1 MKKALLLKL
10 AAFASLA
17 GTLVSSSESLHGSET
32 AVETLRDGLEA
43 NPDQALTLFRE
54 SLRANPDTAR
64 ALLAVALRT
73 LGDDPAAVIPILY
86 AARLEQPEEDAVFAE
101 VTIETLPDLARE
113 LLVTFAASP
122 EKMRAALEE
131 GPKARKVDASTS
143 QARVA
148 TSSGLEAE
156 FAAMDEEI
164 RAAIVR
170 ADAKSEVRGWPG
182 WAEAVH
188 PMPVKKN
195 DEVRVSRSSL
205 RADESSLTNHLMLD
219 RSDEREI
226 APGSV
231 KIDDAWRPSGEI
243 RLDETKFSRDGGE
256 SFAEPVEARVK
267 SISPAG
273 SVGLPKRPVPTRSS
287 VYRIPPVVGSYES
300 TIDIE
305 IAEDAPP
312 ALIIRPEPA
321 SPTTPK

>member
-1 MKKALLLKL
+1 MKIAFLLKL
-10 AAFASLA
+10 AAFACLTA
-17 GTLVSSSESLHGSET
+17 THVCSSESLHRSES
-32 AVETLRDGLEA
+32 AVETLRDSLEA
-43 NPDQALTLFRE
+43 HPEKALGLFRE
-54 SLRANPDTAR
+54 SLRANPDLAR

-86 AARLEQPEEDAVFAE
+86 AARLEHPEEDAVFAE

-131 GPKARKVDASTS
+131 SPRAREVEEFASR
-143 QARVA
+143 ARVA
-148 TSSGLEAE
+148 TSSGLKAE

-170 ADAKSEVRGWPG
+170 ADAKSEARSWPG
-182 WAEAVH
+182 EAAALH

-195 DEVRVSRSSL
+195 DEVRVSRGSL
-205 RADESSLTNHLMLD
+205 RVDESSLTSHLMLD
-219 RSDEREI
+219 RTDEREI
-226 APGSV
+226 SPGSV
-231 KIDDAWRPSGEI
+231 KIDDAWRPSREI
-243 RLDETKFSRDGGE
+243 RLDETKFLRDGGE
-256 SFAEPVEARVK
+256 AFAEPLEARVK
-267 SISPAG
+267 SMSPAG
-273 SVGLPKRPVPTRSS
+273 SVGLPKRPVLKRSS

-305 IAEDAPP
+305 SAEDAPP